1 MNDGLA
7 LAEMMRSGARTP
19 CAVMQAAIDRAAASR
34 DLGAVRFVD
43 AAHGM
48 EAARALDASRDRPL
62 PGARAPF
69 FGLPFLIKDLGATA
83 QGLPKVCGSRF
94 LARQG
99 DAGADSDLTKRF
111 KAAGTPSLRRDHN
124 S

>member
-48 EAARALDASRDRPL
+48 RRRGRSTRRETARYLA
-62 PGARAPF
+62 
-69 FGLPFLIKDLGATA
+69 
-83 QGLPKVCGSRF
+83 
-94 LARQG
+94 LAR
-99 DAGADSDLTKRF
+99 R
-111 KAAGTPSLRRDHN
+111 SLA
-124 S
+124 SPF